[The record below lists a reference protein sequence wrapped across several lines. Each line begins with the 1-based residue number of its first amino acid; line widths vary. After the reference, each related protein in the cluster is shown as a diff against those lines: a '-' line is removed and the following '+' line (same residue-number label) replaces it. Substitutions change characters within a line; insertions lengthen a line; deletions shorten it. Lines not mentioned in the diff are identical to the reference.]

1 MQTTSLFGLHKVLHP
16 EKNKQS
22 ATERIMNNLSKS
34 SIGIYKGEASASSGI
49 DSFDITENISEL
61 LSPACGMTDEEK
73 NRYLNKIMTKLK
85 SGKKLSAEEMRFLQ
99 SENPALYQ
107 QVARVQA
114 QRDSLETRM
123 KHATSKKEVQEIF
136 NHAISS
142 VSDEDPMKEYV
153 VAAYNDVKKEFEQ
166 TDEYKSLPEEDEDDK

>member
-16 EKNKQS
+16 EKNKQTT
-22 ATERIMNNLSKS
+22 TERILNNLGKS
-34 SIGIYKGEASASSGI
+34 NISLNKNDASTASGI

-73 NRYLNKIMTKLK
+73 SEYLNSIMAKLK

-99 SENPALYQ
+99 DQNPVLYQ

-114 QRDSLETRM
+114 MRDSLKTRM
-123 KHATSKKEVQEIF
+123 EHATSKKDVQEIYTQ
-136 NHAISS
+136 AISS
-142 VSDEDPMKEYV
+142 VSDKDPMKEYV
-153 VAAYNDVKKEFEQ
+153 VAAYNDVKKEYEK
-166 TDEYKSLPEEDEDDK
+166 TDAYQSLPDDDEDE